1 MTDSVYAQDLV
12 ATIQKRPLL
21 KTLREWRAET
31 KDQVEAALLGEV
43 IAEIESGF
51 YDG

>member
-1 MTDSVYAQDLV
+1 MADMTYLV

-21 KTLREWRAET
+21 ATLRRWREET
-31 KDQVEAALLGEV
+31 ENQVEAALLGEI
-43 IAEIESGF
+43 IAEVESGF

>member
-1 MTDSVYAQDLV
+1 MADVSYLV
-12 ATIQKRPLL
+12 ATIQKRPLMA
-21 KTLREWRAET
+21 TLRRWREET
-31 KDQVEAALLGEV
+31 ENQTEAALLSEI

>member
-1 MTDSVYAQDLV
+1 MPDMTYLV

-21 KTLREWRAET
+21 ATLRKWRFET
-31 KDQVEAALLGEV
+31 DNQVEAALLGE
-43 IAEIESGF
+43 IISEIESGF